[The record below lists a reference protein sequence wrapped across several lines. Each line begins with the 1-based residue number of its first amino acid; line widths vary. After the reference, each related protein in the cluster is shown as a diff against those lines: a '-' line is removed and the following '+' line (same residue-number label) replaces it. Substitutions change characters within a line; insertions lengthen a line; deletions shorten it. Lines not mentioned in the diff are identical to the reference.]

1 MNFNVANSVL
11 RNSKPYKDCQMKL
24 FRQELSNKKS
34 KCRSENNES
43 KVLRDEIVS
52 ILNVVGFAYLI
63 TVFTN
68 SNGKM
73 LRKDEETHKKK
84 LYNLES

>member
-1 MNFNVANSVL
+1 MNFNVANSAL

-24 FRQELSNKKS
+24 LRQELSNKKS
-34 KCRSENNES
+34 KCRSENNEF
-43 KVLRDEIVS
+43 KVLRDEVVS
-52 ILNVVGFAYLI
+52 ILSVVGFAHLI

-84 LYNLES
+84 LYDLGL